1 RQYYIKSVAEGSILS
16 KWLGHRTIEPLMS
29 GMQADLYRAFIA
41 KSWQLQKSGGV
52 VGLVHQETHLTDATA
67 ARLRSESYRRLR
79 RHWQFVNELG
89 WFEIQDQKRFSVN
102 IYSDA
107 GLEVSFL
114 NATNM
119 YHPDTVVRS
128 LVHDGTGPEPG
139 MKNEEGQ
146 WDLRPHSNRVAV
158 VTEETLERWSQI
170 MSHEG
175 SLLTVPMVYS
185 VTSTI
190 EMVLLKMSRAVS

>member
-1 RQYYIKSVAEGSILS
+1 DGGGFDLIIGNPPWSRPRLNRKSILAEFDVSWILGSKVSGKEEKLKIAQTLADPCARQYYIKSVAEGSILS

-107 GLEVSFL
+107 GLEVSFF

-119 YHPDTVVRS
+119 YH
-128 LVHDGTGPEPG
+128 
-139 MKNEEGQ
+139 
-146 WDLRPHSNRVAV
+146 
-158 VTEETLERWSQI
+158 
-170 MSHEG
+170 
-175 SLLTVPMVYS
+175 
-185 VTSTI
+185 
-190 EMVLLKMSRAVS
+190 